1 LKVKEY
7 PDGTILMDGDV
18 LEGANEAYQ
27 EGRIIEAFAL
37 LHAFIEWEMTN
48 LYEQHHLSK
57 GVILIKLKDKK
68 IMQKKYR
75 FPDLRSELRDNKLID
90 KKEDQRLG
98 KWYDLRNRVIH
109 RLVAY
114 SYSNDSWNR
123 VTRKE
128 VEQEFQEGEKIAEL
142 LRVRTLRTLRL

>member
-1 LKVKEY
+1 
-7 PDGTILMDGDV
+7 MDGDV

-48 LYEQHHLSK
+48 LYEQHYLHK
-57 GVILIKLKDKK
+57 GGTLIELIDKK

-75 FPDLRSELRDNKLID
+75 FPCLRSELRDNKLID
-90 KKEDQRLG
+90 EKEDQRLG
-98 KWYDLRNRVIH
+98 KWYDLRNGIIH

-114 SYSNDSWNR
+114 SYSNYRWNR

-128 VEQEFQEGEKIAEL
+128 VEQGFHEGEKIAEL
-142 LRVRTLRTLRL
+142 LRLSALRL